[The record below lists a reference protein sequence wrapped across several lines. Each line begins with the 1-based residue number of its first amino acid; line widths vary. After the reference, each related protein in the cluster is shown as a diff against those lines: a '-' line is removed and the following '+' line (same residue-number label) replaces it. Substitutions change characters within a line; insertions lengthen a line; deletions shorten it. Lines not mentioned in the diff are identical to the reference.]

1 MAQIAA
7 SSAAGALPSCQ
18 LRDPHTLEPIA
29 AFPALYWL
37 KDHPLRDIDA
47 GRAVKQALPAKAY
60 ATRGRPVVSHE
71 ENRSGGISS
80 SQRVEKNEADGDLN
94 PNFARLRMI
103 KMG

>member
-1 MAQIAA
+1 VPFHL
-7 SSAAGALPSCQ
+7 AGFVIPTLSNRSQ
-18 LRDPHTLEPIA
+18 HFPHSTGWKECP
-29 AFPALYWL
+29 W
-37 KDHPLRDIDA
+37 RDINA

-60 ATRGRPVVSHE
+60 ATRGQPVVSHE

-80 SQRVEKNEADGDLN
+80 SQRVEKGEADGDLN